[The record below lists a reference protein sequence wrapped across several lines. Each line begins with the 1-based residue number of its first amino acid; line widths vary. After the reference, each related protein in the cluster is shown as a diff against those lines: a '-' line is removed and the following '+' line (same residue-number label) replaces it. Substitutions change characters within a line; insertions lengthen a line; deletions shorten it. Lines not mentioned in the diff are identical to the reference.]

1 MAGNQQTS
9 RPTPD
14 DRRSPQR
21 CQPCRG
27 RKRNCDEVQP
37 TCTFC
42 ARDNLVCQW
51 PDTIASSNA
60 PQLRHGRKS
69 RRDLSRGRQATP
81 ALVGIS
87 VSVFTASSMRTLSRL
102 FSHFTQYG
110 PMWMSIGPGG
120 RRQTCFLSQLV
131 PIAMQSPPVLSCI
144 FAAAATDLAKYNG
157 GKDDLE
163 VFALEMHSR
172 ALGEV
177 NGAVSQEI
185 IGETLAGVDGRS
197 DALLLAVLLLCFHES
212 HNFSDNTRLI
222 PHLNAAA
229 TLAWR
234 CLQWP
239 PANVDLRNFLI
250 DLFCYFFAL
259 AAFSHG
265 ESLLS
270 EAASQVFARVLAASE
285 QDDMLLL
292 GPGQQL
298 LSVIFRVS
306 TLAMHAPT
314 ALEYKSRRFE
324 LLRAERN
331 LQYWQVSDPTAREA
345 LRIPTVPCNG
355 PAGGLSHHGSSR
367 DDDHDDAGPDRM
379 RIFEIYRLA
388 CLLFVRRT
396 LYPHAP
402 LCGADMQEIISSVI
416 AQVNLLPESSPANGV
431 LVWPLVVVGVCSL
444 DDVHQRAITARLRS
458 IYRTWRSDILRRNI
472 EFLWAHW
479 KRLRCARRNRHSAGL
494 GPACRSPGDNGHHAC
509 CAGGGA
515 GNFTFQGLGFPTIL
529 V

>member
-1 MAGNQQTS
+1 MPRAEKEL
-9 RPTPD
+9 
-14 DRRSPQR
+14 QR
-21 CQPCRG
+21 
-27 RKRNCDEVQP
+27 
-37 TCTFC
+37 
-42 ARDNLVCQW
+42 
-51 PDTIASSNA
+51 ASSDVA
-60 PQLRHGRKS
+60 QLRQRRKS
-69 RRDLSRGRQATP
+69 RRDPSRGRQATP
-81 ALVGIS
+81 ALVGIP
-87 VSVFTASSMRTLSRL
+87 VTLLTAPSMRTLSRL
-102 FSHFTQYG
+102 FSHFTQSG

-120 RRQTCFLSQLV
+120 RRQTCFLSQVV

-157 GKDDLE
+157 GKDGLE

-177 NGAVSQEI
+177 NDAVSQEI
-185 IGETLAGVDGRS
+185 ISDTLAGVDGRS
-197 DALLLAVLLLCFHES
+197 ADALLLAVLLLCFHET
-212 HNFSDNTRLI
+212 HNFSDNSRLI

-229 TLAWR
+229 TLSWR
-234 CLQWP
+234 CLQRP
-239 PANVDLRNFLI
+239 PANIDLRNFLI

-270 EAASQVFARVLAASE
+270 EPASRVFARVLAASQ

-298 LSVIFRVS
+298 LAVIFRVS

-314 ALEYKSRRFE
+314 ALESKSRRFE
-324 LLRAERN
+324 LMHAERN
-331 LQYWQVSDPTAREA
+331 LQYWQISDPTAREA
-345 LRIPTVPCNG
+345 LRIPSVPYEG
-355 PAGGLSHHGSSR
+355 TAEGLSHGSST
-367 DDDHDDAGPDRM
+367 DNNDDDAGPDRM

-402 LCGADMQEIISSVI
+402 LCGADVQDIISSVV
-416 AQVNLLPESSPANGV
+416 AQVHLLPESSPANGV

-444 DDVHQRAITARLRS
+444 DDVHQRAITARLRT

-479 KRLRCARRNRHSAGL
+479 RHLRCARRNRHSTGP
-494 GPACRSPGDNGHHAC
+494 GPACRSPGNNGHAC

-515 GNFTFQGLGFPTIL
+515 RNFTFQGLGLPTIL

>member
-1 MAGNQQTS
+1 MLLHMAGNQQTS
-9 RPTPD
+9 SPTRE
-14 DRRSPQR
+14 DRRSKPT

-27 RKRNCDEVQP
+27 RKKNCDEVQR

-42 ARDNLVCQW
+42 ARNNLACQW
-51 PDTIASSNA
+51 SDTIASSNV
-60 PQLRHGRKS
+60 PQLRQRRKS
-69 RRDLSRGRQATP
+69 RRDPSRGRQATP
-81 ALVGIS
+81 ALVGM
-87 VSVFTASSMRTLSRL
+87 VSVFTAPSMRTLSRL
-102 FSHFTQYG
+102 FSHFTQHG
-110 PMWMSIGPGG
+110 PMWMSIGPG
-120 RRQTCFLSQLV
+120 RRQRCFLSQLV

-144 FAAAATDLAKYNG
+144 FVAAATDLAKYNG

-177 NGAVSQEI
+177 NDAVSQEI
-185 IGETLAGVDGRS
+185 ISDTLAGVDGRS
-197 DALLLAVLLLCFHES
+197 AEALLLAVLLLCFHET
-212 HNFSDNTRLI
+212 HNFSDNSRLI

-229 TLAWR
+229 TLSWR
-234 CLQWP
+234 CLQRP
-239 PANVDLRNFLI
+239 PANIDLRNFLI

-270 EAASQVFARVLAASE
+270 EPASQVFAHVLAASQ

-306 TLAMHAPT
+306 TLATHAP
-314 ALEYKSRRFE
+314 AAPESKSQRFE
-324 LLRAERN
+324 LMRAERN
-331 LQYWQVSDPTAREA
+331 LQYWQISDPTAREA
-345 LRIPTVPCNG
+345 LRIPNVPHNG
-355 PAGGLSHHGSSR
+355 TTQGLSHGSST
-367 DDDHDDAGPDRM
+367 DDDDDDAGPDRM

-402 LCGADMQEIISSVI
+402 LCGADVQDIISSVV
-416 AQVNLLPESSPANGV
+416 AQVHLLPGSSPANGV

-444 DDVHQRAITARLRS
+444 DDVHQRAITARLRT
-458 IYRTWRSDILRRNI
+458 IYRTWRSDILRQNI

-479 KRLRCARRNRHSAGL
+479 KHLRARSNRHST
-494 GPACRSPGDNGHHAC
+494 GPTCLSPDNGHAC

-515 GNFTFQGLGFPTIL
+515 ENFTFQALRLPTIL